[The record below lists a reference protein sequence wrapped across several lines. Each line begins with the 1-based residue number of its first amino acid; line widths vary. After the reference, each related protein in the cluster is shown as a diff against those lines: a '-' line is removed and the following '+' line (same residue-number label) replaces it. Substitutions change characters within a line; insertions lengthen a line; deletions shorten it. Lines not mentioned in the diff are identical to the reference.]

1 MTEKDLL
8 REYKNTISDLIKEKD
23 DINNLVKDKDSKIR
37 KILIQLEQANQDVQA
52 MGKKIA
58 ELESKL
64 KKKASIKKNLSKK
77 IDEILSEE
85 NENKVDKS
93 VDMDD

>member
-37 KILIQLEQANQDVQA
+37 R
-52 MGKKIA
+52 GTT
-58 ELESKL
+58 
-64 KKKASIKKNLSKK
+64 
-77 IDEILSEE
+77 
-85 NENKVDKS
+85 S
-93 VDMDD
+93 VFSYYS

>member
-37 KILIQLEQANQDVQA
+37 KILIQLEQANQDIQA

-64 KKKASIKKNLSKK
+64 KKKSSIKKNLSKK
-77 IDEILSEE
+77 IDEILGEE

-93 VDMDD
+93 VDMDN